1 MKITRKEIDL
11 LTEAIVGQIY
21 NSEKVAKARQ
31 EERDTLSKKAWAEFE
46 KSKQWKQAKKVFE
59 DYPFIQG
66 FSVDEMSFFGD
77 YISDYPY
84 RWKTYMLYRNSY
96 ETTIQNDFCR
106 RAVKI
111 DESKFPTREQVA
123 TKVNTILTIE
133 ALGGEDIK
141 TIVNSVANTVKK
153 EFNL

>member
-21 NSEKVAKARQ
+21 NGEKVAKARQ
-31 EERDTLSKKAWAEFE
+31 KERDTLSKKAWAEFE
-46 KSKQWKQAKKVFE
+46 KSKQWKQMKKVFE
-59 DYPFIQG
+59 DYPFIQE
-66 FSVDEMSFFGD
+66 FSVDEEEFFGD

-84 RWKTYMLYRNSY
+84 KWKTYQLYRKSY
-96 ETTIQNDFCR
+96 EINTRNDFCR
-106 RAVKI
+106 KAVKI

-123 TKVNTILTIE
+123 IKVNTILTIE

-141 TIVNSVANTVKK
+141 TIVNSVANIVKK